1 MPILLIS
8 LVHLFCVGWDCT
20 NYNVVNNFRLYILT
34 MFVYLMLPL
43 GDWIVVLLLLNLVVR
58 DCVDMCGILHC
69 NNIE

>member
-8 LVHLFCVGWDCT
+8 LVYLIYVSWDCT
-20 NYNVVNNFRLYILT
+20 ICNVVNNFRLYILT
-34 MFVYLMLPL
+34 MFVYLVLLL
-43 GDWIVVLLLLNLVVR
+43 GDWIVVLLLLNLGVR